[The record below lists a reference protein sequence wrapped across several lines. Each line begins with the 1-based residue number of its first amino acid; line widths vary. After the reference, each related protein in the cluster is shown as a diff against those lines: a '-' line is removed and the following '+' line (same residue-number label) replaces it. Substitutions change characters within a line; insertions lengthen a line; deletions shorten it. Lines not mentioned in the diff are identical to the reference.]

1 MADLIFYQKVVSL
14 DSNAHKDLKVKPQ
27 TGFGFAAQTNSV
39 PVVGLEFA
47 DVGRE
52 YPIAFVKGQD
62 DVFLPVALLGLRD
75 NENLFINEKGDW
87 DARYIPAFVR
97 RYPFV
102 PADTGK
108 GEVVICLDEA
118 ADCLS
123 KDEGQALFE
132 DGKPSAALQNVIKL
146 MQDYQAHALR
156 TQEFCKRLGEYN
168 LFTESNAQANLPD
181 GSTFRL
187 SGLYVIDEK
196 RLQVLDKDKIHGLVG
211 NGELGLV
218 YAHLMSLGNLQRLV
232 EKLGEKLKGENKAA

>member
-1 MADLIFYQKVVSL
+1 MAELIFYQKVVSL
-14 DSNAHKDLKVKPQ
+14 DSNVHKDLKIKAQ
-27 TGFGFAAQTNSV
+27 SGFAFATTTNSV

-47 DVGRE
+47 DVARE

-62 DVFLPVALLGLRD
+62 DVFLPVAVLGLRE
-75 NENLFINEKGDW
+75 NENLYISEKGEW

-102 PADTGK
+102 PADTGT
-108 GEVVICLDEA
+108 GEVVICIDEA
-118 ADCLS
+118 ASCIS

-132 DGKPSAALQNVIKL
+132 NGKPSAALQNTIKML
-146 MQDYQAHALR
+146 QDYQSHALR
-156 TQEFCKRLGEYN
+156 TQEFCKRLQEYN

-181 GSTFRL
+181 GTSFRL
-187 SGLYVIDEK
+187 SGLFVIDEK
-196 RLQVLDKDKIHGLVG
+196 RLQVLDKEKVHGLVG

-232 EKLGEKLKGENKAA
+232 EMLGEKLQGKAK